1 MKSVKSINTIDV
13 LYDGSCQFWVRITRL
28 VKRLDRGQYIHLT
41 NIADRK
47 FEARIYDKSQ
57 SELMAD
63 LHVRLSDGTWLKG
76 SDAFRELFSMSSLR
90 PLVLVSS
97 LPMLRQLSNAGYG
110 LIINTLLKMRRPD
123 RRQSDS
129 GASVLRTVSSGSAI
143 QH

>member
-76 SDAFRELFSMSSLR
+76 SDAFRELFSNEQPATAGTGFEPAYAATTFQRRIWTHHKHAAENASPRSPTIGLA
-90 PLVLVSS
+90 VL
-97 LPMLRQLSNAGYG
+97 LF
-110 LIINTLLKMRRPD
+110 
-123 RRQSDS
+123 
-129 GASVLRTVSSGSAI
+129 
-143 QH
+143 

>member
-1 MKSVKSINTIDV
+1 MNSVKSLNTIDV
-13 LYDGSCQFWVRITRL
+13 LYDGSCRFWVRITRL

-76 SDAFRELFSMSSLR
+76 SDAFRELFSKSSLR
-90 PLVLVSS
+90 PVILVSS
-97 LPMLRQLSNAGYG
+97 LPVLRQLSDTGYA
-110 LIINTLLKMRRPD
+110 LLMNTLRKMRRSD
-123 RRQSDS
+123 RDQSVS
-129 GASVLRTVSSGSAI
+129 HASVLRTISSGSAV
-143 QH
+143 HH